1 MAADMIRPAHAGDAV
16 AIGRLWQQLVSHHQ
30 AIDAAMPRATPDGPM
45 RYGRNLSD
53 RLADSHTRVFV
64 AEEEGRV
71 VGYVLGVVVDLMPDM
86 FEQQAGGFL
95 ADIFVEA
102 SFRRQGHGRALVGA
116 LTDWFRQQGLGHYE
130 WHVPTSNS
138 DAVAFWRAMG
148 GTPWQLRMRAE
159 LGAWDS

>member
-1 MAADMIRPAHAGDAV
+1 MIRPALASDAV
-16 AIGRLWQQLVSHHQ
+16 AIGRLWGQLVAYHQ
-30 AIDAAMPRATPDGPM
+30 ALDTAMPRATPDGPM

-53 RLADSHTRVFV
+53 RMSDSHTQVFV

-95 ADIFVEA
+95 ADIYVEA
-102 SFRRQGHGRALVGA
+102 DSRGQGYGRALVRA
-116 LTDWFRQQGLGHYE
+116 LTDWFREKGLRHYE
-130 WHVPTSNS
+130 WHVPASNPG
-138 DAVAFWRAMG
+138 AVAFWHRMG

-159 LGAWDS
+159 LGEPES